1 MVCVREGTKNMGA
14 CQPDAHLRR
23 RACSCWPAAGAA
35 RSASAL
41 GGGGGREG
49 GGRGGEEAVEGGAP
63 VEAAMKN
70 EKLTASALGR
80 PPPLSWRSIRHATA
94 WLSTFWMVGN
104 QRKHAC
110 MSGAIWPGGTVHNGW
125 YEHNSPSRFPAPSR
139 LSKGAR
145 APSAATPW
153 WRPGGADAGAH
164 ETSDQTL
171 LPAAAELRQPRHPA
185 RP

>member
-1 MVCVREGTKNMGA
+1 M
-14 CQPDAHLRR
+14 
-23 RACSCWPAAGAA
+23 
-35 RSASAL
+35 
-41 GGGGGREG
+41 
-49 GGRGGEEAVEGGAP
+49 VEGGAP

-125 YEHNSPSRFPAPSR
+125 YEQLTLTFALSRPFAPFER
-139 LSKGAR
+139 RKGSKR
-145 APSAATPW
+145 RNTLVAA
-153 WRPGGADAGAH
+153 WRGRCW
-164 ETSDQTL
+164 SS
-171 LPAAAELRQPRHPA
+171 
-185 RP
+185 

>member
-49 GGRGGEEAVEGGAP
+49 GGRGGEEVVEGGAP
-63 VEAAMKN
+63 VEAANKN

-110 MSGAIWPGGTVHNGW
+110 I
-125 YEHNSPSRFPAPSR
+125 
-139 LSKGAR
+139 
-145 APSAATPW
+145 
-153 WRPGGADAGAH
+153 
-164 ETSDQTL
+164 
-171 LPAAAELRQPRHPA
+171 
-185 RP
+185 